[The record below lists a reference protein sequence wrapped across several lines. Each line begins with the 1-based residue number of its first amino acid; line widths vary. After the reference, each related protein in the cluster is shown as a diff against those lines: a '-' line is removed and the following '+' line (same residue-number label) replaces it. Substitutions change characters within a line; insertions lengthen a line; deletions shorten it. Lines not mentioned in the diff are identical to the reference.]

1 MGCYGPSDC
10 PEGQSW
16 GEVNGE
22 AGCWGSDPG
31 DGEGECDPETDEN
44 CDEGD
49 GSASGG
55 GNCEQA
61 PECEGEPVDCAQL
74 QQTWLQRCGMSEGQI
89 NELSNQLATSGEA
102 ELDAAFDHIQA
113 EVEEGVDE
121 TTNQLQ
127 DAAGPLENALDGF
140 VPQPAACES
149 LSLEIMGHTQTV
161 DCHLINTFK
170 DAFGWFL
177 SIMAGIYIWNMAFQ
191 PVNR

>member
-1 MGCYGPSDC
+1 MSQSD
-10 PEGQSW
+10 
-16 GEVNGE
+16 
-22 AGCWGSDPG
+22 
-31 DGEGECDPETDEN
+31 
-44 CDEGD
+44 
-49 GSASGG
+49 
-55 GNCEQA
+55 
-61 PECEGEPVDCAQL
+61 
-74 QQTWLQRCGMSEGQI
+74 I
-89 NELSNQLATSGEA
+89 NELTTQVESSGEA
-102 ELDAAFDHIQA
+102 ELDAAFDHIQT

-121 TTNQLQ
+121 TSNQLQ

-140 VPQPAACES
+140 VPQPAACKS